1 MISGFNVAH
10 FIVGFKIKYPMVIR
24 SKTLRLVILTST
36 VLITIIVAIQLV
48 WLQKVYL
55 YEEKQFN
62 INVSKSIKSLY
73 DDMQLVGDVK
83 DNVQKV
89 IENVSPDVY
98 LLRID
103 CSPNLDQLWVN
114 LKAEL
119 TDFDVYTDCRAAV
132 YEPTQKKY
140 TSEQYIDLPD
150 SYFPS
155 KNETELPV
163 YERDYPYIALYFPH
177 RGQYIINQMIFW
189 IASSGLLLLV
199 LIGFGFSIFYLYR
212 QKFFNETQRDFVN
225 NFTHEFKTP
234 LAVIKI
240 AADVLQQQNIIEKP
254 DKLKNY
260 AGIIHEQTAH
270 LQSQVQRL
278 LEIAYTDR
286 SSLPLEKEKFDI
298 NLLIAGSINDLQ
310 PLIEQRYAVIKTN
323 FTIKNLI
330 INADK
335 SYLRLC
341 LINLIENA
349 IKYSTTPVIEIST
362 RVDATTLFIAVKDN
376 GIGIAAEHQKKIF
389 ERFYRI
395 TDGELHISKGFGLG
409 LNFVKKVI
417 DTHHGK
423 IEVLS
428 ELGSGSTFTIK
439 LSLK

>member
-1 MISGFNVAH
+1 
-10 FIVGFKIKYPMVIR
+10 MVIR

-73 DDMQLVGDVK
+73 DDMQLVSDVK

-114 LKAEL
+114 LKEEL
-119 TDFDVYTDCRAAV
+119 TDFDVYTDCRAAI
-132 YEPTQKKY
+132 YDLGTKKY
-140 TSEQYIDLPD
+140 TAEQYIDLPD
-150 SYFPS
+150 AYFPS
-155 KNETELPV
+155 ENEKVLQV
-163 YERDYPYIALYFPH
+163 YERDYTYIALYFPH
-177 RGQYIINQMIFW
+177 RGQYIIKQMRFW

-199 LIGFGFSIFYLYR
+199 LIGFGFSVFYLYR
-212 QKFFNETQRDFVN
+212 QKFFNETQKDFVN

-260 AGIIHEQTAH
+260 AGIIHEQTSH

-298 NLLIAGSINDLQ
+298 NVLIKESINDLQ
-310 PLIEQRYAVIKTN
+310 PLIEERNAVVTTD
-323 FTIKNLI
+323 FAMEDVI
-330 INADK
+330 INADRP
-335 SYLRLC
+335 YLRLC

-349 IKYSTTPVIEIST
+349 IKYAVKPVIRIST
-362 RVDATTLFIAVKDN
+362 KLDGALLLIAINDN

-395 TDGELHISKGFGLG
+395 MDGELHTSKGFGLG
-409 LNFVKKVI
+409 LNFVKKVV
-417 DTHHGK
+417 DAHHGK
-423 IEVLS
+423 IEVAS
-428 ELGSGSTFTIK
+428 EPGSGSTFTIK

>member
-1 MISGFNVAH
+1 
-10 FIVGFKIKYPMVIR
+10 MVIR

-62 INVSKSIKSLY
+62 INVSKSIRSLY
-73 DDMQLVGDVK
+73 SDMELVNDVS

-89 IENVSPDVY
+89 IENINPDVY
-98 LLRID
+98 LLKID
-103 CSPNLDQLWVN
+103 CSPNLEQLWVN
-114 LKAEL
+114 LKGEL

-132 YEPTQKKY
+132 YDTAQKKY
-140 TSEQYIDLPD
+140 TAEQYIDLPD
-150 SYFPS
+150 AYFPS
-155 KNETELPV
+155 KNEKALPV

-177 RGQYIINQMIFW
+177 RGQYILKQMFFW
-189 IASSGLLLLV
+189 IASSGFLLLV

-240 AADVLQQQNIIEKP
+240 AADVLQKQSTIDKP
-254 DKLKNY
+254 EKLKNY
-260 AGIIHEQTAH
+260 AGIIHDQTSH

-298 NLLIAGSINDLQ
+298 NLLIQESINDLH
-310 PLIEQRYAVIKTN
+310 PLIEQKHAVVKTN
-323 FTIKNLI
+323 FAVQGPV
-330 INADK
+330 INADR

-349 IKYSTTPVIEIST
+349 IKYSTAPVIEIST
-362 RVDATTLFIAVKDN
+362 KVDGTTLLIVVKDN
-376 GIGIAAEHQKKIF
+376 GIGIATTHQKKIF

-423 IEVLS
+423 IEVMS
-428 ELGSGSTFTIK
+428 ELGKGSSFTIK

>member
-1 MISGFNVAH
+1 
-10 FIVGFKIKYPMVIR
+10 MVIR

-132 YEPTQKKY
+132 YDPTKKKY

-155 KNETELPV
+155 KNEIELPV

-189 IASSGLLLLV
+189 ISSSGLLLLV

-240 AADVLQQQNIIEKP
+240 AADVLQQQNIIDKP

-298 NLLIAGSINDLQ
+298 NLLIAESINDLQ
-310 PLIEQRYAVIKTN
+310 PLIEQRYALVKTN
-323 FTIKNLI
+323 FAIENLI

-428 ELGSGSTFTIK
+428 ELGGGSTFTIK

>member
-1 MISGFNVAH
+1 
-10 FIVGFKIKYPMVIR
+10 MVIR
-24 SKTLRLVILTST
+24 SKTLRLVILIST
-36 VLITIIVAIQLV
+36 VLITVIVAIQLV

-62 INVSKSIKSLY
+62 INVSKSIRSLY
-73 DDMQLVGDVK
+73 SDMELVNDAS

-89 IENVSPDVY
+89 IENVNPDVY
-98 LLRID
+98 LLKID

-114 LKAEL
+114 LKGEF
-119 TDFDVYTDCRAAV
+119 TDFDVYTDCRAGV
-132 YEPTQKKY
+132 YDTSKKLY
-140 TSEQYIDLPD
+140 SAIQYINLPD

-155 KNETELPV
+155 KSEKEMTV
-163 YERDYPYIALYFPH
+163 YDRDYPYIALYFPH
-177 RGQYIINQMIFW
+177 RGQYILKQMYFW
-189 IASSGLLLLV
+189 IASSGFLLLI
-199 LIGFGFSIFYLYR
+199 LIGLGFSIFYLYR

-240 AADVLQQQNIIEKP
+240 AADVLRQQGTLDRPE
-254 DKLKNY
+254 KLKNY
-260 AGIIHEQTAH
+260 AGIIYDQTSH

-298 NLLIAGSINDLQ
+298 NSLVKESINDLQ
-310 PLIEQRYAVIKTN
+310 PLIEQKHAVVSTN
-323 FTIKNLI
+323 FAVPEVA
-330 INADK
+330 INADR

-349 IKYSTTPVIEIST
+349 IKYSPAPVIGIST
-362 RVDATTLFIAVKDN
+362 KVDSTTLCIVVKDN
-376 GIGIAAEHQKKIF
+376 GIGIAPEHQKKIF

-395 TDGELHISKGFGLG
+395 TDGELHVSKGFGLG

-423 IEVLS
+423 IEVMS
-428 ELGSGSTFTIK
+428 ELGKGSCFTIK

>member
-1 MISGFNVAH
+1 
-10 FIVGFKIKYPMVIR
+10 MVIR

-36 VLITIIVAIQLV
+36 VLITIIVAVQLV

-62 INVSKSIKSLY
+62 INVSKSIRSLY
-73 DDMQLVGDVK
+73 SDMELVSDAT

-89 IENVSPDVY
+89 VENINPDVY
-98 LLRID
+98 LLKID

-114 LKAEL
+114 IKSEL
-119 TDFDVYTDCRAAV
+119 TDFDVYTDCRAAI
-132 YEPTQKKY
+132 YDTAQKKY
-140 TSEQYIDLPD
+140 TSVEYINLPD
-150 SYFPS
+150 AYFPS
-155 KNETELPV
+155 DNEKELAV

-177 RGQYIINQMIFW
+177 RGQYIIKQMMFW

-212 QKFFNETQRDFVN
+212 QKFFNETQKDFIN

-240 AADVLQQQNIIEKP
+240 AADVLQQKTIIEKP

-260 AGIIHEQTAH
+260 AGIINEQTSH
-270 LQSQVQRL
+270 LQLQVQRL

-298 NLLIAGSINDLQ
+298 NLLIEESINDLQ
-310 PLIEQRYAVIKTN
+310 PLIEQKNAIVKTN
-323 FTIKNLI
+323 FAKPDAI
-330 INADK
+330 ILADK
-335 SYLRLC
+335 PYLRLC

-349 IKYSTTPVIEIST
+349 IKYSATPVIDITTWIEANYFCIS
-362 RVDATTLFIAVKDN
+362 VKDN
-376 GIGIAAEHQKKIF
+376 GIGIAPEHQKKIF

-395 TDGELHISKGFGLG
+395 KEGELHTSKGFGLG

-417 DTHHGK
+417 DTHKGK
-423 IEVLS
+423 IEVTS
-428 ELGSGSTFTIK
+428 ELGKGSSFTLK
-439 LSLK
+439 LPVK

>member
-1 MISGFNVAH
+1 
-10 FIVGFKIKYPMVIR
+10 MVIR

-62 INVSKSIKSLY
+62 INVSKSIRSLY
-73 DDMQLVGDVK
+73 TDMELVSDAT

-89 IENVSPDVY
+89 VENVNPDVY
-98 LLRID
+98 LLKID
-103 CSPNLDQLWVN
+103 CSPNLEQLWVN
-114 LKAEL
+114 VKSEL
-119 TDFDVYTDCRAAV
+119 TDFDVYTDCRAAI
-132 YEPTQKKY
+132 YDTAEKKY
-140 TSEQYIDLPD
+140 TAEQYINLPD

-155 KNETELPV
+155 EKEKDLPV
-163 YERDYPYIALYFPH
+163 YERDYAYIALYFPH
-177 RGQYIINQMIFW
+177 RGQYIIKQMMFW

-240 AADVLQQQNIIEKP
+240 AADVLQQKTIIEKP

-260 AGIIHEQTAH
+260 AGIIHEQTSH

-298 NLLIAGSINDLQ
+298 NLLIEESINDLQ
-310 PLIEQRYAVIKTN
+310 PLIEQKNAIVNTN
-323 FTIKNLI
+323 FVKHGAI

-335 SYLRLC
+335 PYLRLC

-349 IKYSTTPVIEIST
+349 IKYAAIPVIDIST
-362 RVDATTLFIAVKDN
+362 KIEANYFCIAVKDN
-376 GIGIAAEHQKKIF
+376 GIGIATEHQKKIF
-389 ERFYRI
+389 DRFYRI
-395 TDGELHISKGFGLG
+395 TEGDLHTSKGFGLG
-409 LNFVKKVI
+409 LHFVKKVI
-417 DTHHGK
+417 DTHKGK
-423 IEVLS
+423 IDVTS
-428 ELGSGSTFTIK
+428 EPGKGSSFTIK
-439 LSLK
+439 LPYK

>member
-1 MISGFNVAH
+1 MI
-10 FIVGFKIKYPMVIR
+10 IR

-36 VLITIIVAIQLV
+36 VLITIIVAVQLI

-55 YEEKQFN
+55 YEQKQFN

-73 DDMQLVGDVK
+73 DDMQLVSDVK

-89 IENVSPDVY
+89 IENVNPDVY

-132 YEPTQKKY
+132 YDTAGKKY
-140 TSEQYIDLPD
+140 ISEQYIDLPD

-155 KNETELPV
+155 KTEKELQV

-177 RGQYIINQMIFW
+177 RGQYIINQMMFW

-254 DKLKNY
+254 EKLKNY
-260 AGIIHEQTAH
+260 AGIIHEQTSH

-286 SSLPLEKEKFDI
+286 SSLPLKKEKFDI
-298 NLLIAGSINDLQ
+298 NLLIKESINDLQ
-310 PLIEQRYAVIKTN
+310 PLIEQRHAMVNTN
-323 FTIKNLI
+323 FGTEDLL
-330 INADK
+330 INADR

-341 LINLIENA
+341 LINLVENA
-349 IKYSTTPVIEIST
+349 IKYSATPVIDVST
-362 RVDATTLFIAVKDN
+362 KIDGSVLLIAVKDN
-376 GIGIAAEHQKKIF
+376 GIGIATEHQKKIF
-389 ERFYRI
+389 ERFYRV

-423 IEVLS
+423 IEVAS
-428 ELGSGSTFTIK
+428 ELGSGSIFTIK